1 MKDTIG
7 FETTEII
14 DIDEQIR
21 KREEALKEE
30 ELLNTIKMEPILER
44 TVIEEEEHVTKKKK
58 MMRVTDYMLLSLIV
72 TISSVFIYVIFTVR

>member
-7 FETTEII
+7 FETTAII

-30 ELLNTIKMEPILER
+30 ELLNTIKMEPILEG

>member
-1 MKDTIG
+1 MKDTVG
-7 FETTEII
+7 FETTAII

-58 MMRVTDYMLLSLIV
+58 MMRFTDYMLLSLIV

>member
-1 MKDTIG
+1 MKDTVG
-7 FETTEII
+7 FETTAII

-72 TISSVFIYVIFTVR
+72 TIGSVFIYVIFTVR

>member
-1 MKDTIG
+1 MKDTLG
-7 FETTEII
+7 FETTAII

>member
-1 MKDTIG
+1 MKDTVG

>member
-1 MKDTIG
+1 MKDTVG
-7 FETTEII
+7 FETTAII

-58 MMRVTDYMLLSLIV
+58 MMRVTDYMLLSLIA

>member
-1 MKDTIG
+1 MKDTVG
-7 FETTEII
+7 FETTAII

-21 KREEALKEE
+21 KREESLKEE

>member
-7 FETTEII
+7 FETTAII

-21 KREEALKEE
+21 KREESLKEE

>member
-7 FETTEII
+7 FETTAII

-58 MMRVTDYMLLSLIV
+58 MMRVTDYMLLSLIA

>member
-1 MKDTIG
+1 MNK
-7 FETTEII
+7 